1 MKEHINKKRVVKML
15 ITVDDTFTNC
25 LIEPVAKDEW
35 PYSDQTFL
43 KVKEKGRTFLVNTD
57 YVMTIE
63 L

>member
-1 MKEHINKKRVVKML
+1 MEGYSKKKRVVKML

-25 LIEPVAKDEW
+25 LIEPVAKGEW

-43 KVKEKGRTFLVNTD
+43 KVKEKGRVFLVNTD

>member
-1 MKEHINKKRVVKML
+1 ML

-25 LIEPVAKDEW
+25 LIEPVAKGEW

-63 L
+63 F